1 VFSIHRRQRS
11 FPTITPPTSGHVK
24 VTASI
29 VFETLSALSH
39 PQDATSALNQLSLEL
54 ANRLKLE
61 VLSFVVG
68 VRSGYPTKLHTP
80 CGSPNRVH
88 QAAAQQLSSCC

>member
-1 VFSIHRRQRS
+1 MFSVRRRQRS
-11 FPTITPPTSGHVK
+11 FPTITPPTSGHAK
-24 VTASI
+24 VTASSI
-29 VFETLSALSH
+29 YETFSAL
-39 PQDATSALNQLSLEL
+39 DQLSMEL

>member
-1 VFSIHRRQRS
+1 VFSAHRRQRS
-11 FPTITPPTSGHVK
+11 NPTITPPTSGHAK

-29 VFETLSALSH
+29 VYETLSTLSY
-39 PQDATSALNQLSLEL
+39 PQDATSALDQLSVELASRLEL
-54 ANRLKLE
+54 T
-61 VLSFVVG
+61 VLTFMVG

-88 QAAAQQLSSCC
+88 QAAAQQL